1 MRDGF
6 RTALCDLRGIEYP
19 ILQSGMGSVA
29 GPELVAAV
37 SWAGGEHF
45 PMYSGQSAGLI
56 HDLPGAGEVVESII
70 REACA
75 VMAALP
81 RRIRVR

>member
-1 MRDGF
+1 M
-6 RTALCDLRGIEYP
+6 
-19 ILQSGMGSVA
+19 
-29 GPELVAAV
+29 AAV
-37 SWAGGEHF
+37 ARAGGEYF